1 MLEQF
6 FFLFGFFCSVFVICG
21 VLMSP
26 FFLVWEKKV
35 HTLKGQGAHF
45 LNCFLLVHIAFFP
58 SSSSIIKQK
67 EVKKIPR
74 GELLER
80 GDEDLKEPRKSIK

>member
-6 FFLFGFFCSVFVICG
+6 FFVWFFLFRFVICG
-21 VLMSP
+21 VLVSLMSP

-45 LNCFLLVHIAFFP
+45 LN
-58 SSSSIIKQK
+58 
-67 EVKKIPR
+67 
-74 GELLER
+74 
-80 GDEDLKEPRKSIK
+80 

>member
-1 MLEQF
+1 M
-6 FFLFGFFCSVFVICG
+6 G
-21 VLMSP
+21 VGW
-26 FFLVWEKKV
+26 VRKE
-35 HTLKGQGAHF
+35 GAHF
-45 LNCFLLVHIAFFP
+45 KRTRCTLFKLVFYSSIPFFP